1 MKRLLATGIF
11 TLSVIT
17 AGAGLSACGS
27 STVSDD
33 ATASAS
39 KAPIAPLK
47 GSGGSGTTSGAAGSS
62 DGAGAGAS
70 GANGAGG
77 SGDAGESG
85 NAAPP
90 ADGPAQ
96 EVSSI
101 PTPAQQLSDADKT
114 YFDALTAGGIKV
126 EGAENQMIGAAQ
138 VVCQNQFP
146 QAVQAVGGQLVE
158 QKRTSLSP
166 EEAVS
171 LIETSARKAY
181 CS

>member
-1 MKRLLATGIF
+1 MKRLLATGIL

-47 GSGGSGTTSGAAGSS
+47 GSGGSGATSGAAGAS

-77 SGDAGESG
+77 SGESG

>member
-47 GSGGSGTTSGAAGSS
+47 GSGGSGATSGAAGAS

-70 GANGAGG
+70 GAGGAGG
-77 SGDAGESG
+77 VGESG

-166 EEAVS
+166 EETVS

>member
-1 MKRLLATGIF
+1 MKRLLVTGIL

-47 GSGGSGTTSGAAGSS
+47 GSGGSGTTSGAAGAS

-70 GANGAGG
+70 GAGGAGG
-77 SGDAGESG
+77 AGESG

-166 EEAVS
+166 EETVS

>member
-47 GSGGSGTTSGAAGSS
+47 GSGGSGTTSGAAGAS

-70 GANGAGG
+70 GAGG
-77 SGDAGESG
+77 AGESG

-166 EEAVS
+166 EETVS

>member
-1 MKRLLATGIF
+1 MKRLLATGIL

-47 GSGGSGTTSGAAGSS
+47 GSGGSGATSGAAGAS
-62 DGAGAGAS
+62 DSAGAGAS
-70 GANGAGG
+70 GAGG
-77 SGDAGESG
+77 SGGAGESG
-85 NAAPP
+85 NTAPP

-166 EEAVS
+166 EEVVS

>member
-1 MKRLLATGIF
+1 MKRLLATGIL

-47 GSGGSGTTSGAAGSS
+47 GSGGSGATSGAAGAS

-70 GANGAGG
+70 GAGGAGG
-77 SGDAGESG
+77 AGESG

-166 EEAVS
+166 EETVS

>member
-1 MKRLLATGIF
+1 MKRLLATGIL

-39 KAPIAPLK
+39 NAPIAPLK
-47 GSGGSGTTSGAAGSS
+47 GSGGSGATSGAVGAS

-70 GANGAGG
+70 GAGG
-77 SGDAGESG
+77 SGGAGESG

>member
-1 MKRLLATGIF
+1 MKRLLATGILI
-11 TLSVIT
+11 LSVIT

-39 KAPIAPLK
+39 NAPIAPLK
-47 GSGGSGTTSGAAGSS
+47 GSGGSGATSGAAGAS

-70 GANGAGG
+70 GAGGAGG
-77 SGDAGESG
+77 AGESG

-166 EEAVS
+166 EETVS

>member
-39 KAPIAPLK
+39 NAPIAPLK
-47 GSGGSGTTSGAAGSS
+47 GSGGSGATSGAAGAS

-70 GANGAGG
+70 GAGG
-77 SGDAGESG
+77 SGGAGESG

>member
-1 MKRLLATGIF
+1 MKRLLATGIL

-47 GSGGSGTTSGAAGSS
+47 GSGGSGATSGAAGAS

-77 SGDAGESG
+77 SGESG

-114 YFDALTAGGIKV
+114 YFDTLTAGGIKV

-166 EEAVS
+166 EETVS

>member
-1 MKRLLATGIF
+1 MKRLLATGIL

-47 GSGGSGTTSGAAGSS
+47 GSGGSGVTSGAAGAS

-70 GANGAGG
+70 GAGG
-77 SGDAGESG
+77 SGGAGESG

-166 EEAVS
+166 EETVS

>member
-1 MKRLLATGIF
+1 MKRLLATGIL

-39 KAPIAPLK
+39 NAPIAPLK
-47 GSGGSGTTSGAAGSS
+47 GSSGSGATSGAAGAS

-70 GANGAGG
+70 GAGG
-77 SGDAGESG
+77 SGGAGESG

>member
-1 MKRLLATGIF
+1 MKRLLATGIL

-39 KAPIAPLK
+39 NAPIAPLK
-47 GSGGSGTTSGAAGSS
+47 GSGGSGATSGAAGAS

-70 GANGAGG
+70 GAGG
-77 SGDAGESG
+77 VGGAGESG

>member
-1 MKRLLATGIF
+1 MKRLLATGILI
-11 TLSVIT
+11 LSVIT

-47 GSGGSGTTSGAAGSS
+47 GSGGSGATSGAAGAS

-70 GANGAGG
+70 GAGG

-166 EEAVS
+166 EETVS

>member
-1 MKRLLATGIF
+1 MKRLLATGIL

-39 KAPIAPLK
+39 NAPIAPLK
-47 GSGGSGTTSGAAGSS
+47 GSGGSGATSGAAGAS

-70 GANGAGG
+70 GAGG
-77 SGDAGESG
+77 SGGVGESG

-166 EEAVS
+166 EETVS

>member
-47 GSGGSGTTSGAAGSS
+47 GSGGSGTTSGAAGAS

-70 GANGAGG
+70 GAGG
-77 SGDAGESG
+77 SGGAGESG

-166 EEAVS
+166 EETVS

>member
-1 MKRLLATGIF
+1 MKRLLATGIL

-47 GSGGSGTTSGAAGSS
+47 GSGGSGATSGAAGAS
-62 DGAGAGAS
+62 DGAGTGAS
-70 GANGAGG
+70 GAGGAGG
-77 SGDAGESG
+77 AGESG

>member
-33 ATASAS
+33 ATASTS

-47 GSGGSGTTSGAAGSS
+47 GSGGSGATSGAAGAS

-70 GANGAGG
+70 GAGG
-77 SGDAGESG
+77 SGGAGESG

>member
-1 MKRLLATGIF
+1 MKRLLATGIL

-47 GSGGSGTTSGAAGSS
+47 GSGGSAGAS

-166 EEAVS
+166 EETVS

>member
-47 GSGGSGTTSGAAGSS
+47 GSGGSGATSGAAGAS

-70 GANGAGG
+70 GAGG
-77 SGDAGESG
+77 SGGAGESG

-166 EEAVS
+166 EETVS

>member
-1 MKRLLATGIF
+1 MKRLLATGIL

-47 GSGGSGTTSGAAGSS
+47 GSGGSGATSGAAGAS

-70 GANGAGG
+70 GAGGAGG
-77 SGDAGESG
+77 AGESG

>member
-1 MKRLLATGIF
+1 MKRLLATGIL
-11 TLSVIT
+11 TLSIIT

-33 ATASAS
+33 ATSSAS

-47 GSGGSGTTSGAAGSS
+47 GSGGSGATSGAAGAS

-70 GANGAGG
+70 GAGG
-77 SGDAGESG
+77 SGGAGESG

>member
-1 MKRLLATGIF
+1 MKRLLATGIL

-39 KAPIAPLK
+39 NAPIAPLK
-47 GSGGSGTTSGAAGSS
+47 GSGGSGATSGAAGTS

-70 GANGAGG
+70 GAGG
-77 SGDAGESG
+77 SGGAGESG

>member
-1 MKRLLATGIF
+1 MKRLLATGIL

-47 GSGGSGTTSGAAGSS
+47 GSGGSGTTSGAAGAS

-70 GANGAGG
+70 GAGG
-77 SGDAGESG
+77 AGESG

-166 EEAVS
+166 EETVS

>member
-1 MKRLLATGIF
+1 MKRLLATGIL

-33 ATASAS
+33 ATTSAS
-39 KAPIAPLK
+39 NAPIAPLK
-47 GSGGSGTTSGAAGSS
+47 GSGGSGATSGAAGAS

-70 GANGAGG
+70 GAGGAGG
-77 SGDAGESG
+77 AGESG

>member
-1 MKRLLATGIF
+1 MKRLLATGIL

-39 KAPIAPLK
+39 NAPIAPLK
-47 GSGGSGTTSGAAGSS
+47 GSGGSGATSGAAGASN
-62 DGAGAGAS
+62 GAGAGAS
-70 GANGAGG
+70 GAGG
-77 SGDAGESG
+77 SGGAGESG

-166 EEAVS
+166 EETVS

>member
-1 MKRLLATGIF
+1 MKRLLATGIL

-47 GSGGSGTTSGAAGSS
+47 GSGGSGATSGAAGAS
-62 DGAGAGAS
+62 DGAS

-166 EEAVS
+166 EETVS

>member
-1 MKRLLATGIF
+1 MKRLLATGIL

-47 GSGGSGTTSGAAGSS
+47 GSGGSGATSGAAGAS

-70 GANGAGG
+70 GVGG
-77 SGDAGESG
+77 SGGAGESG

-166 EEAVS
+166 EETVS

>member
-1 MKRLLATGIF
+1 MKRLLATGIL

-39 KAPIAPLK
+39 NAPIAPLK
-47 GSGGSGTTSGAAGSS
+47 GSGG
-62 DGAGAGAS
+62 AGAGAS
-70 GANGAGG
+70 GAGG
-77 SGDAGESG
+77 SGGAGESG

-166 EEAVS
+166 EEAAS
-171 LIETSARKAY
+171 QIETSARKAY

>member
-1 MKRLLATGIF
+1 MKRLLATGIL
-11 TLSVIT
+11 TLSIIT

-47 GSGGSGTTSGAAGSS
+47 GSGGSGATSGAAGAS

-70 GANGAGG
+70 GAGG
-77 SGDAGESG
+77 SGGAGESG

-90 ADGPAQ
+90 ADGLAQ

>member
-1 MKRLLATGIF
+1 MKRLLATGIL

-33 ATASAS
+33 ATSSAS
-39 KAPIAPLK
+39 NAPIAPLK
-47 GSGGSGTTSGAAGSS
+47 GSGGSGATSGAAGAS

-70 GANGAGG
+70 GAGG
-77 SGDAGESG
+77 SGGAGESG

>member
-1 MKRLLATGIF
+1 MKRLLATGIL

-33 ATASAS
+33 ATASVS

-47 GSGGSGTTSGAAGSS
+47 GSGGSGATSGAAGAS

-70 GANGAGG
+70 GAGG
-77 SGDAGESG
+77 SGGAGESG

>member
-1 MKRLLATGIF
+1 VKRLLATGIL

-39 KAPIAPLK
+39 NAPIAPLK
-47 GSGGSGTTSGAAGSS
+47 GSGGSGATSGAAGASN
-62 DGAGAGAS
+62 GAGAGAS
-70 GANGAGG
+70 GAGG
-77 SGDAGESG
+77 SGGAGESG

>member
-1 MKRLLATGIF
+1 MKRLLATGIL

-47 GSGGSGTTSGAAGSS
+47 GSGGSGATSGAAGAS

-77 SGDAGESG
+77 AGESG

-158 QKRTSLSP
+158 QKRTLLSP

>member
-1 MKRLLATGIF
+1 MKRLLATGIL

-33 ATASAS
+33 ATSSAS
-39 KAPIAPLK
+39 NAPIAPLK
-47 GSGGSGTTSGAAGSS
+47 GSGGSGVTSGAAGAS

-70 GANGAGG
+70 GAGG
-77 SGDAGESG
+77 SGGAGESG

>member
-1 MKRLLATGIF
+1 MKRLLATGIL

-39 KAPIAPLK
+39 NAPIAPLK
-47 GSGGSGTTSGAAGSS
+47 GSGGSGATSGAAGAS

-77 SGDAGESG
+77 AGESG

>member
-1 MKRLLATGIF
+1 MKRLLATGILI
-11 TLSVIT
+11 LSVIT

-39 KAPIAPLK
+39 NAPIAPLK
-47 GSGGSGTTSGAAGSS
+47 GSGGSGATSGAAGAS

-70 GANGAGG
+70 GAGGAGG
-77 SGDAGESG
+77 AGESG

>member
-1 MKRLLATGIF
+1 MKRLLATGIL

-47 GSGGSGTTSGAAGSS
+47 GSGGSGATSGAAGAS
-62 DGAGAGAS
+62 DGAGG
-70 GANGAGG
+70 
-77 SGDAGESG
+77 AGESG

>member
-1 MKRLLATGIF
+1 MKRLLATGIL

-39 KAPIAPLK
+39 NAPIAPLK
-47 GSGGSGTTSGAAGSS
+47 GSGGSGATSGAAGASN
-62 DGAGAGAS
+62 GAGAGAS
-70 GANGAGG
+70 GAGG
-77 SGDAGESG
+77 SGGAGESG

-101 PTPAQQLSDADKT
+101 PTPDQQLSDADKT

>member
-1 MKRLLATGIF
+1 MKRLLATGIL

-27 STVSDD
+27 STVSDN
-33 ATASAS
+33 ATTSAS
-39 KAPIAPLK
+39 NAPIAPLK
-47 GSGGSGTTSGAAGSS
+47 GSGGSGATSGAAGTS

-77 SGDAGESG
+77 SGESG

-166 EEAVS
+166 EETVS